1 MLTKIFAGLAVVI
14 AASAVLNSY
23 TQKSALVLR
32 EENQANFSPRN
43 GTRLSGSYNRSGV
56 WIFYSNRS
64 GYDNFRGGG
73 PGSGK

>member
-1 MLTKIFAGLAVVI
+1 MLTKIFAALAVVV
-14 AASAVLNSY
+14 AGSAIFNSY

-32 EENQANFSPRN
+32 EENQASFSPRH
-43 GTRLSGSYNRSGV
+43 GTRLSGSYNSSGV

-64 GYDNFRGGG
+64 GYDDFRGGG